1 MWGVGDRK
9 GGAAVGWGRV
19 IRTVASGWIF
29 RRDGQ
34 DSLCGEDGIED
45 LKEVFKSFMLQ
56 KERETVTLAEK
67 VNDVNTSQVYNFC
80 FKN

>member
-1 MWGVGDRK
+1 MWGAGDRK

-29 RRDGQ
+29 RQDGQ
-34 DSLCGEDGIED
+34 DSLCGEDGIEE

-56 KERETVTLAEK
+56 KERDCHTCRES
-67 VNDVNTSQVYNFC
+67 N
-80 FKN
+80 